1 MADRNRGTLSRAVI
15 SGALVSLLS
24 LSLMAPVAQADK
36 LDDQKQKVEKQLD
49 SLETDME
56 FLDADIQKTAERLKG
71 YQDKLPAAQEKLST
85 ARASVQS
92 ATDQVNELS
101 ARVDAA
107 QASKD
112 QISSHM
118 VQDAEKMEDT
128 RKAIGQIATQAYK
141 RGGVSSN
148 LSLMLNSNSDEGSL
162 ADSLG
167 LANQAL
173 RSQNA
178 VLSDLSQQQA
188 TDANVQARLTAVEE
202 EISDLKGQ
210 AEAALVRE
218 QTARDEAEASKR
230 HVDELID
237 GAQDAS
243 EELNAKRPQVK
254 AQIKKQE
261 DEHDQVVAEIKER
274 QERLIREAAKRK
286 RKEEAAKAAAEQAAK
301 VAAEQ
306 AAERAAKAEA
316 AARAKRAAAEKAAQ
330 ANAADAAAKRAAADA
345 ADRKAAS
352 ERTKSKKAS
361 TPAKKEP
368 NQGSS
373 GSSSSEP
380 SSSTSSWGLSKP
392 SSGGYITST
401 FGWRPTPA
409 GTIDYGGRGGYVH
422 AGLDWGFGGRCGS
435 PVYAAAAGEVWYA
448 TMSPTSGNKVQIS
461 HGVVNGHALVT
472 GYHHL
477 SSYVVNSG
485 QKVSKGQLV
494 GYVGTTG
501 NSTGCHLHFETILD
515 GKVVNPAGL
524 L

>member
-1 MADRNRGTLSRAVI
+1 MADRNRRTLSRAVI

-36 LDDQKQKVEKQLD
+36 LDDHKQKVEKQLD

-56 FLDADIQKTAERLKG
+56 FLDADIQKTADRLKG

-112 QISSHM
+112 QISSQM

-148 LSLMLNSNSDEGSL
+148 LSLMLNSNSEQGSL

-178 VLSDLSQQQA
+178 VLGDLSQQHA

-230 HVDELID
+230 HVDDLID
-237 GAQDAS
+237 GAQEAS
-243 EELNAKRPQVK
+243 EKLNAKRPQIK

-261 DEHDQVVAEIKER
+261 EERDQVVAEIKER
-274 QERLIREAAKRK
+274 QERLIREAAERK
-286 RKEEAAKAAAEQAAK
+286 RKEEAAKAAAERAAK

-316 AARAKRAAAEKAAQ
+316 AARAKRAAAEKAAR

-361 TPAKKEP
+361 SPAKKAP
-368 NQGSS
+368 SQGSS
-373 GSSSSEP
+373 KP

-392 SSGGYITST
+392 TSGGYITST

-422 AGLDWGFGGRCGS
+422 AGLDWGFGGRCGA
-435 PVYAAAAGEVWYA
+435 PVHAAAGGEVWYA

-477 SSYVVNSG
+477 SSYVVHAG
-485 QKVSKGQLV
+485 QKVSKGQLI

-501 NSTGCHLHFETILD
+501 NSTGCHMHFETILD